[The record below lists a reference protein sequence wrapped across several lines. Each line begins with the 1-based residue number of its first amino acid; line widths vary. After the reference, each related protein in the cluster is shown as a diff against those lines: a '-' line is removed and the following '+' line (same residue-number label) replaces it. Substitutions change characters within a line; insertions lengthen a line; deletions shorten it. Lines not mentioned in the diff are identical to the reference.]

1 MKEFNNRLLFCY
13 TIYILLFIGVALTPY
28 PTMGEDGKILVFDT
42 LYRSGLI
49 IPFCINTILVI
60 CLLAKRIVNYLRK

>member
-28 PTMGEDGKILVFDT
+28 PTMGGDGKILVFDK

-49 IPFCINTILVI
+49 IPVCINTILVI